1 MELWSY
7 AMKHSA
13 DPEDSEHWTGEPDA
27 VAAVALV
34 TCLGIAAL
42 VFLLLAAVQL
52 HG

>member
-13 DPEDSEHWTGEPDA
+13 DPEDSAHWTGEPDA